1 MTTYENFIKVLSNK
15 QMLSRIYKY
24 DWHNSTQKRLT
35 FFFDTRN
42 MTDINFIKHEIKQN
56 FIDFNTNIK
65 NSNMNKIKLIT
76 TIKKLNLIIEIKYLL
91 KISYKNSLQVDLIQ
105 VG

>member
-24 DWHNSTQKRLT
+24 DWHYSNQKRNMT
-35 FFFDTRN
+35 DIFFFDTRN

-65 NSNMNKIKLIT
+65 NSNMNKIKLIN
-76 TIKKLNLIIEIKYLL
+76 TIKKLNVTIEI
-91 KISYKNSLQVDLIQ
+91 N
-105 VG
+105 